1 MKLITQPPR
10 NAFSIQDLNN
20 DAGLAGYYN
29 NTYLSAGYIKDVDI
43 HTSARIREIPSR
55 HFNLTKEELNQ

>member
-20 DAGLAGYYN
+20 DAGLVGYYS
-29 NTYLSAGYIKDVDI
+29 NTYLSAGYIKDGDV
-43 HTSARIREIPSR
+43 HTTAGFRESLSR
-55 HFNLTKEELNQ
+55 HFHLTNGELNQ